1 MVVDGLSALPRW
13 LLVGLGLGVVSSLLA
28 ACLFLVAHRR
38 YPSPASERRRGDGD
52 VRRRGEIRDYL
63 DAIDESYAEEH
74 VVDGQHVAFYLPER
88 DVAITFD
95 ARAYYRLDRGDTD
108 AVLVEHEMPGRQL
121 GERLP
126 FAVPDVAFG
135 DPAADADPTA
145 SAFAELG
152 VAASADIEEV
162 RAAYRRRVKE
172 THPDQGGDE
181 AAFKRVREAYTT
193 AKKHAG

>member
-1 MVVDGLSALPRW
+1 VVVDGLSALPGW
-13 LLVGLGLGVVSSLLA
+13 LLVGLGLGALSSLFA
-28 ACLFLVAHRR
+28 ACLFVIADRR
-38 YPSPASERRRGDGD
+38 YPSTAGERRREDGQ
-52 VRRRGEIRDYL
+52 VRRRTEIREYL
-63 DAIDESYAEEH
+63 DAIDEPYAEDH
-74 VVDGQHVAFYLPER
+74 VVDGQRVAFYLPEH

-95 ARAYYRLDRGDTD
+95 ARAYYRIEHGDTD

-121 GERLP
+121 GDRLP
-126 FAVPDVAFG
+126 FTVPDVDFG
-135 DPAADADPTA
+135 DASYADPTA

-152 VAASADIEEV
+152 VQAGADMADI